1 MFSEG
6 INWYV
11 KSSLALEKVLFGR
24 KKDRYN
30 NSNSNKTEWKWSL
43 NLTTWSVQPNIWA
56 KDDLQSSVFCHFGK
70 RFSAKVSN

>member
-24 KKDRYN
+24 KKNRYN
-30 NSNSNKTEWKWSL
+30 NSNSNNTE
-43 NLTTWSVQPNIWA
+43 
-56 KDDLQSSVFCHFGK
+56 
-70 RFSAKVSN
+70 